1 MVYVPNSLS
10 NTVDVIDQRTFRI
23 VEHFAVGAEPQHVT
37 PAFDLRHLYV
47 LDDTGNSLVPI
58 DPRTAR
64 PGRPIPAFDPYNLY
78 FTPDG
83 RRAIVVAEREQQ
95 LDFVDPRRF
104 VLRRALTVP
113 CVGVGLCV
121 WPQPGR
127 HSLGH
132 TGLMR

>member
-1 MVYVPNSLS
+1 MPRNWNASQWRHPS
-10 NTVDVIDQRTFRI
+10 HVIRR
-23 VEHFAVGAEPQHVT
+23 
-37 PAFDLRHLYV
+37 PAHASSRHAAAA
-47 LDDTGNSLVPI
+47 D
-58 DPRTAR
+58 AR
-64 PGRPIPAFDPYNLY
+64 EQFKGVPYNLY